1 MIDTRGALLRV
12 IGGAALC
19 LPLACMA
26 GDWSLRMDG
35 VGPLALGMRFDEA
48 NLLLGGTLQRELPG
62 SEECYYASIGQHPGL
77 LVMFADGVLRRVDV
91 MRDGPPT
98 AEGVAVGDPAKR
110 VLEVYPKAASTP
122 NAYDDRERYLTVRSP
137 NGELALR
144 FETLDGRVGS
154 FYAGRFKEVQY
165 IEGCL

>member
-1 MIDTRGALLRV
+1 MIGC
-12 IGGAALC
+12 AALC
-19 LPLACMA
+19 MPLAAMA

-35 VGPLALGMRFDEA
+35 IGPLALGMRFDEA
-48 NLLLGGTLQRELPG
+48 NRLLGGTLRREQPG
-62 SEECYYASIGQHPGL
+62 SDECYYASIGKHPNVL
-77 LVMFADGVLRRVDV
+77 LMFADDVLRRVDV
-91 MRDGPPT
+91 TGNGPRT
-98 AEGVAVGDPAKR
+98 AAGVAIGDPVQR
-110 VLEVYPKAASTP
+110 VFEVYPKVASAP

-144 FETLDGRVGS
+144 FETLEGRVGG